1 MGDNGP
7 VSSDEIALFL
17 RSRRVRLRPE
27 DVGLRG
33 GTRRHPG
40 LRREDVAALAAMSPD
55 YYKRLEQ
62 ARVGPPSAQILDS
75 LARVLRLTADEQ
87 DYLYRVA
94 DREAPLRPAPSRE
107 VAPEL
112 RQLLNQLGDAPAQIM
127 TMLGDTLVQNPTAV
141 ELLGDYSAF
150 TGDHR
155 NSTFRWFMDP
165 AARLMHPPEEHDEES
180 RSRVAELRARWV
192 NVGDP
197 GADHLI
203 GRLRAESA
211 EFERLW
217 LEQRVAI
224 CRSGTKTLCHPAIG
238 TFDLD
243 AQILHAE
250 GLGQLLVVF
259 TAPPGSTA
267 VARLKELASRADVS
281 RARSFSPR

>member
-127 TMLGDTLVQNPTAV
+127 TMLGDTLVQNRTAV

-203 GRLRAESA
+203 GRLRPRVPSSSGSGWSSGWRSA
-211 EFERLW
+211 GPAPRPCVT
-217 LEQRVAI
+217 R
-224 CRSGTKTLCHPAIG
+224 RS
-238 TFDLD
+238 
-243 AQILHAE
+243 
-250 GLGQLLVVF
+250 
-259 TAPPGSTA
+259 
-267 VARLKELASRADVS
+267 
-281 RARSFSPR
+281 ARSTSTPRSCTPRASASCSSCSPRRPAAPRSPG